1 MNPGFFFLCRSAGI
15 FICEYTNFV
24 ASLQTIT
31 LRRIFHLR
39 RVFQITPDYCRGI
52 LEAEAASRV
61 VVSGFAA
68 ALVTTLGLSSGVLVL
83 GFRLLVG

>member
-15 FICEYTNFV
+15 FNCEYTNFV

-52 LEAEAASRV
+52 LEAEALFRV
-61 VVSGFAA
+61 LVTAFAA
-68 ALVTTLGLSSGVLVL
+68 ALVATLGLSARVLVL
-83 GFRLLVG
+83 RCRLLVG